1 MDLAAA
7 MTGWC
12 PIHDRVF
19 DSKDGLCPKCGT
31 ALVSD
36 DAPADEHAVVITS
49 DDGTAETPD
58 AELKPTPNK
67 RSALIGIAA
76 AVVLAFVAGLAF
88 PDATSNQ
95 PRTTAP
101 RDVVADISVGVVRR
115 QFDIRLRLESFS
127 QQGQNVVARITVE
140 EGSKIALGELDTVG
154 MTLTLAGGGEF
165 PVEVA
170 PRTTIS
176 GFIIE
181 GSILNRSDIPVIG
194 VRLDELQFG
203 SGVDSA
209 APIDIRGAWP
219 ASERNQPRTVRTDVS
234 IQPGDGRTV
243 HVNGIVGWTD
253 RLELGVS
260 ITGARPG
267 YRYGTRYELVADS
280 IYEGIPI
287 DNGAISE
294 RSRTATV
301 RFEDLP
307 SRITGRWELRVAVE
321 RIVAQGPWE
330 WSLI

>member
-1 MDLAAA
+1 MDLAVGV
-7 MTGWC
+7 TGWC

-36 DAPADEHAVVITS
+36 DAPADEHDVVITA
-49 DDGTAETPD
+49 DEDTAQTPE
-58 AELKPTPNK
+58 AELDPTPNK
-67 RSALIGIAA
+67 RSVLIGIGAA
-76 AVVLAFVAGLAF
+76 IVLAFVAGLAF
-88 PDATSNQ
+88 PDARSGPAPATR
-95 PRTTAP
+95 PRE
-101 RDVVADISVGVVRR
+101 VVADINVGVVRR

-140 EGSKIALGELDTVG
+140 DGSKIALGELETVG

-176 GFIIE
+176 GFILE

-209 APIDIRGAWP
+209 APIDLRGAWP

-234 IQPGDGRTV
+234 INPGDGRTV
-243 HVNGIVGWTD
+243 HVNGLVGWTD
-253 RLELGVS
+253 RLELGLS

-267 YRYGTRYELVADS
+267 YRYATRYELVADS

-287 DNGAISE
+287 DNGAIAE

-301 RFEDLP
+301 RFENLP
-307 SRITGRWELRVAVE
+307 ARITGGWELRVAVE

>member
-1 MDLAAA
+1 MAVAV
-7 MTGWC
+7 TGWC

-19 DSKDGLCPKCGT
+19 DSKDGMCPKCGT

-36 DAPADEHAVVITS
+36 DAPRDEHEVVITA
-49 DDGTAETPD
+49 DDDAVDAPADELKATPD
-58 AELKPTPNK
+58 K
-67 RSALIGIAA
+67 RSALVGIAA
-76 AVVLAFVAGLAF
+76 AAVLAFVAGLAF

-101 RDVVADISVGVVRR
+101 RDVVADINVGVVRR

-127 QQGQNVVARITVE
+127 QQGRNVVARITVE
-140 EGSKIALGELDTVG
+140 EGSNISLGELDTVG

-165 PVEVA
+165 PVEAV

-176 GFIIE
+176 GFILE
-181 GSILNRSDIPVIG
+181 GSLLNRSDIPVIG

-203 SGVDSA
+203 SGVDDA

-219 ASERNQPRTVRTDVS
+219 ATERNQPRTVRTDLS
-234 IQPGDGRTV
+234 IHPGDGRTI
-243 HVNGIVGWTD
+243 HVNGLVGWTD

-260 ITGARPG
+260 IRGARPG
-267 YRYGTRYELVADS
+267 YRYGTRYELIADS
-280 IYEGIPI
+280 IYEGIPNENFV
-287 DNGAISE
+287 DSSTHE
-294 RSRTATV
+294 RTATV

-307 SRITGRWELRVAVE
+307 ARIRGRWELRVAVE
-321 RIVAQGPWE
+321 RLVAEGPWD